1 MVRNIVIA
9 AAGRKLGKTLLSG
22 LLTEALV
29 KTGLSVSFVKL
40 RKQKEAMN
48 GLECV
53 YGSDRETSDTA
64 RLKQAGAQEAVL
76 VNYVSIG
83 KLQEFLLEQSI
94 FPSSDIILWETNSAT
109 SLIEDATVVY
119 INADI
124 EEPKKNSELIDTA
137 DLVLNGPFQTISEEM
152 INLILS
158 ISGLSV
164 NNPILPGWKLWLEF
178 GGKPVFGVGVSRLL
192 EAINDTGS
200 ILAASKEV
208 GMQYRRAWTLLS
220 NTEEKL
226 GAKLIRRNRGGAGGG
241 GSSLTP
247 VATMLLKRF
256 HLLGDAMTQA
266 VIKLKEEI

>member
-9 AAGRKLGKTLLSG
+9 AAGRKLGKTLLSES
-22 LLTEALV
+22 LVEALV

-40 RKQKEAMN
+40 RKQKEASN

-53 YGSDRETSDTA
+53 YDSDRETSDTA
-64 RLKQAGAQEAVL
+64 RLKNSGAQGAVL
-76 VNYVSIG
+76 INYAAIG
-83 KLQEFLLEQSI
+83 RLQDFLQEQSI
-94 FPSSDIILWETNSAT
+94 FPSSDVIIWETNSAT

-119 INADI
+119 INGDVK
-124 EEPKKNSELIDTA
+124 EPKNPELVDTA
-137 DLVLNGPFQTISEEM
+137 DMVLNGPFQAISEEM
-152 INLILS
+152 VNLVLS
-158 ISGLSV
+158 ILGLATD
-164 NNPILPGWKLWLEF
+164 NPILPGWKLWLEF

-247 VATMLLKRF
+247 VAIMLLKRF
-256 HLLGDAMTQA
+256 HILVDAMTQA
-266 VIKLKEEI
+266 VIKLKEDI